1 MLNLFQFFLVSLYFF
16 RKKLPCGLEP
26 PFLAPTG
33 SCKKLAHLNVV
44 NPNHHEPST
53 IWVVIHPHMI
63 SCHRVTQLSQLWLD
77 YPQLSP
83 TIPVV
88 AGLPP
93 TIPLDYP
100 AGLSR
105 WTIPNYPACGW
116 TIPNYP
122 QLSQL
127 WLDYPQL
134 SRWTIPNYP
143 SCGWTIPNY
152 PQLSQFWH
160 WHSSFVPSTSVGGT
174 STGTACSEQRLGQS
188 GWPWRPDGDETVT
201 LPIRGERGKN
211 TAKLI
216 MIDLWK
222 TVDLS
227 GKYGG
232 TGKKNADLKL
242 RLRFLS
248 INTYD
253 SIIKVGISI
262 RRNIKQRKFRS

>member
-105 WTIPNYPACGW
+105 WTIPNYPA
-116 TIPNYP
+116 
-122 QLSQL
+122 
-127 WLDYPQL
+127 
-134 SRWTIPNYP
+134 
-143 SCGWTIPNY
+143 CGWTIPNY

>member
-1 MLNLFQFFLVSLYFF
+1 MLLNLFQFFLVSLYFF

-152 PQLSQFWH
+152 PAGLSPTIPVVAGLSPTIPVVAGLSPTIPSSPSFGIGIP
-160 WHSSFVPSTSVGGT
+160 HSLRPHPSAAHPLALRAASKDLVKVAGLDVL
-174 STGTACSEQRLGQS
+174 TATKR
-188 GWPWRPDGDETVT
+188 
-201 LPIRGERGKN
+201 
-211 TAKLI
+211 
-216 MIDLWK
+216 
-222 TVDLS
+222 
-227 GKYGG
+227 
-232 TGKKNADLKL
+232 
-242 RLRFLS
+242 
-248 INTYD
+248 
-253 SIIKVGISI
+253 
-262 RRNIKQRKFRS
+262 